1 MPQTA
6 GQKPVLN
13 LTVISNG
20 ADRQQNESGE
30 LIFYVGSELEVK
42 CEAERSE
49 TRRLFWDAACR
60 ELDSGHEVACSESLG
75 FSPAEVL
82 IYLIIFILNE
92 CNSVLAIDES
102 LVLSI

>member
-1 MPQTA
+1 M
-6 GQKPVLN
+6 N

-49 TRRLFWDAACR
+49 TRRLFLAPACR
-60 ELDSGHEVACSESLG
+60 ELDSGHSVSCSKSIG

-82 IYLIIFILNE
+82 
-92 CNSVLAIDES
+92 
-102 LVLSI
+102 

>member
-1 MPQTA
+1 M
-6 GQKPVLN
+6 N

-49 TRRLFWDAACR
+49 TRRLFLEAACR
-60 ELDSGHEVACSESLG
+60 ELDSGHSVSCSESLG
-75 FSPAEVL
+75 ISPAEVPCYFL
-82 IYLIIFILNE
+82 NLMQSETGSFIFI
-92 CNSVLAIDES
+92 VLI
-102 LVLSI
+102 